1 MADLAHQHIA
11 DVHPDEIQ
19 GNFDRCGGW
28 ANPQQRGSIRD
39 RFGRVLRGSAPAS
52 VVVSPSARTGGATIK
67 IG

>member
-11 DVHPDEIQ
+11 DLHPGEIR

-28 ANPQQRGSIRD
+28 ARPQRGSICD
-39 RFGRVLRGSAPAS
+39 RFGRVLRSSESANLAIPAS
-52 VVVSPSARTGGATIK
+52 PYTGGATIE

>member
-11 DVHPDEIQ
+11 DVHPGGIR

-28 ANPQQRGSIRD
+28 AQPQRGSIHD
-39 RFGRVLRGSAPAS
+39 KFGRVLRGSAPANLA
-52 VVVSPSARTGGATIK
+52 VSPSVHTGGTTIK

>member
-11 DVHPDEIQ
+11 DVHPGEIR

-28 ANPQQRGSIRD
+28 AHPQRGWICDS
-39 RFGRVLRGSAPAS
+39 FGRVLRGSAPANLA
-52 VVVSPSARTGGATIK
+52 VSLSAYTGGATVE